1 MVVKLNSTNAIN
13 IVDFS
18 EDMYKLSFS
27 LCHTTYKFSIH
38 PPSYTVVKKDIGS
51 SYNQEIR
58 LMMDDHLKFFDTAS
72 DFAFY
77 KEGSNTKYEFVN
89 SWDSFS
95 RTMNLIFDLS
105 KFY

>member
-1 MVVKLNSTNAIN
+1 
-13 IVDFS
+13 
-18 EDMYKLSFS
+18 
-27 LCHTTYKFSIH
+27 
-38 PPSYTVVKKDIGS
+38 
-51 SYNQEIR
+51 
-58 LMMDDHLKFFDTAS
+58 MDDHLKFFDTAS